1 MISVVYFVSCA
12 LALAA
17 ASAIVRHE
25 HPEATV
31 TALFDILMA
40 DRVLRIAILACW
52 WWLGWHFLAGQTI

>member
-1 MISVVYFVSCA
+1 MISILYFGGCA
-12 LALAA
+12 LALIG
-17 ASAIVRHE
+17 ASAIVRHD

-40 DRVLRIAILACW
+40 DRVIRLAILACW